1 VGKTSEHAGAA
12 EDDEPTHHAAPQ
24 PPTAR
29 SEAHDETELGVTIQ
43 SRIKTLPRKQWAVG
57 REFTRRMKQAFDR
70 NGVEMPYAVKPRYL
84 EEIAE
89 RAAEAAKDAAP
100 RGVKSA

>member
-1 VGKTSEHAGAA
+1 M
-12 EDDEPTHHAAPQ
+12 
-24 PPTAR
+24 
-29 SEAHDETELGVTIQ
+29 TELGVTIQ

-84 EEIAE
+84 EELAE
-89 RAAEAAKDAAP
+89 RPPVEGQPSEAKDVGP
-100 RGVKSA
+100 RKVKSA